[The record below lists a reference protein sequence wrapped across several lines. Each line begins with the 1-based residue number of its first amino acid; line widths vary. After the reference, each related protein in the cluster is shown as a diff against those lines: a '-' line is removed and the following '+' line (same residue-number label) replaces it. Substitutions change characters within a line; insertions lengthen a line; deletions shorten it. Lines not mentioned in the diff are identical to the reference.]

1 MRRLGLALAL
11 TMLAAGGAARAQMSS
26 FSAWQGAPTAEDLRR
41 VYPPRALAAH
51 LGGTAVLDCEIGVDG
66 YLKACLVIS
75 ETPRGQGFG
84 QAALAVAG
92 KYRMEPKMAGGR
104 PTAGGRT
111 RLPVVFSTPGQATAI

>member
-1 MRRLGLALAL
+1 MRRLGLAFAFAL
-11 TMLAAGGAARAQMSS
+11 LAAAGAARAQMSS

-41 VYPPRALAAH
+41 VYPQRALAAH
-51 LGGTAVLDCEIGVDG
+51 LGGTAVLDCEIGLDG
-66 YLKACLVIS
+66 YLKACLVVS
-75 ETPRGQGFG
+75 ETPRGYDFG

-92 KYRMEPKMAGGR
+92 KYRMEPKMTGGR